1 MPDPADLPD
10 PDVIYARTVES
21 CRQFGIEPP
30 SRERVE
36 QLVGEWNRVIGTLA
50 GRENGSQR
58 TH

>member
-1 MPDPADLPD
+1 MLDPDDLPD

-30 SRERVE
+30 TREHVE
-36 QLVGEWNRVIGTLA
+36 ALVGEWNRLFLA
-50 GRENGSQR
+50 SKSDATT